1 MALEGPSNGG
11 LARRSRTLALCWLV
25 YGVFRVIEAVWLLGF
40 TNTATV
46 MFGALL
52 VRVPNPF
59 SLMSGFHLIY
69 AGVIVLTAAGGVFGI
84 LAGIALLADKAA
96 GRLLALVVSFLS
108 VSDVPVGTTLS
119 VYTMIVFLR

>member
-1 MALEGPSNGG
+1 L
-11 LARRSRTLALCWLV
+11 
-25 YGVFRVIEAVWLLGF
+25 AVWLLSF

-46 MFGALL
+46 MFGAIL

-59 SLMSGFHLIY
+59 SLMDAFHLIY
-69 AGVIVLTAAGGVFGI
+69 SGVIVLTAASGIFGI
-84 LAGIALLADKAA
+84 LAGIALLGGRRA
-96 GRLLALVVSFLS
+96 GRLLALVASFLS